1 MFTDTQLRKLIFPL
15 MVEQVLVMLVGML
28 DTVMVSSAGEAA
40 ISGVSIVNEVN
51 WLVIAVMDALA
62 AGGSVVT
69 SQYLGYGRREETD
82 LSASQLIMISILI
95 PLILGAV
102 CFFSARNILTLL
114 YARISPEVMDAGVT
128 YFRITALS
136 FPFLGMYN
144 SCCALYRSMSR
155 TKSIMNTSILMN
167 VINVAGNYF
176 GVYVLHLGV
185 AGVAW
190 PTLVSRAVAAMIMF
204 RLCFDPENELC
215 IRWKQIFMAD
225 RPTLR
230 RIMSMAVPNA
240 VESGLFQMGRIIV
253 TIFVSTYGTSEIAAN
268 AVANGL
274 GNLCYIADNAL
285 GLAIMTAVGQCV
297 GAGRYEEAEFYGR
310 KLVKIAWVAEILE
323 CVLCWISLPLL
334 MQMYEMTPETAAIVQ
349 RIMILCFAATALL
362 HAPAFVLPNAIR
374 AAGDARFTMAVGVGS
389 MFCVRIVGAYLFG
402 TVLGLKTQG
411 IWIAMYCD
419 WIVRICFF
427 CARWRSGKWKN
438 FRVVGK

>member
-1 MFTDTQLRKLIFPL
+1 

>member
-204 RLCFDPENELC
+204 RLCFYPENELC

-323 CVLCWISLPLL
+323 CGLCWISLPLL
-334 MQMYEMTPETAAIVQ
+334 MQMYEMTPATAAIVQ

-402 TVLGLKTQG
+402 TVLGLQTQG

-427 CARWRSGKWKN
+427 YARWRSGKWKN

>member
-1 MFTDTQLRKLIFPL
+1 MFTDAQLRKLIFPL

-62 AGGSVVT
+62 TGGSVVVA
-69 SQYLGYGRREETD
+69 QYLGYGRKDETD

-95 PLILGAV
+95 PLILGGA
-102 CFFSARNILTLL
+102 CFFFARDILMLL
-114 YARISPEVMDAGVT
+114 YSSISSDVMDAGVT

-167 VINVAGNYF
+167 LINIVGNYF
-176 GVYVLHLGV
+176 GIYVLKLGV

-190 PTLVSRAVAAMIMF
+190 PTLISRAAAAVIMF
-204 RLCFDPENELC
+204 RLCFYPENEIC
-215 IRWKQIFMAD
+215 ISWKQIFMAD
-225 RPTLR
+225 RPTIR
-230 RIMSMAVPNA
+230 RIMSMAIPNA
-240 VESGLFQMGRIIV
+240 VESGLFQTGRIIV

-285 GLAIMTAVGQCV
+285 GLAIMTVVGQCV
-297 GAGRYEEAEFYGR
+297 GAGRYDEAEFYGK
-310 KLVKIAWVAEILE
+310 KLVKTAWIAEALE
-323 CVLCWISLPLL
+323 CGLCWIGLPLL
-334 MQMYEMTPETAAIVQ
+334 MKMYETTPETALITQ
-349 RIMILCFAATALL
+349 KIMILCFAATALL

-389 MFCVRIVGAYLFG
+389 MFCVRIVGAYMFG

-411 IWIAMYCD
+411 VWIAMYCD

-427 CARWRSGKWKN
+427 YARWRSGKWKE
-438 FRVVGK
+438 FRVIGK

>member
-1 MFTDTQLRKLIFPL
+1 MFTDSQLRKLIFPL

-69 SQYLGYGRREETD
+69 SQYLGYGKREETD

-204 RLCFDPENELC
+204 RLCFYPENELC

-334 MQMYEMTPETAAIVQ
+334 MQMYEMTPETTAIVQ

-402 TVLGLKTQG
+402 TVLGLQTQR

-427 CARWRSGKWKN
+427 YARWRSGKWKN

>member
-69 SQYLGYGRREETD
+69 SQYLGYGKREETD

-114 YARISPEVMDAGVT
+114 YARISPEVMDAGVI

-204 RLCFDPENELC
+204 RLCFYPENELC

-427 CARWRSGKWKN
+427 YARWRSGKWKE

>member
-102 CFFSARNILTLL
+102 CFFSARSILTLL
-114 YARISPEVMDAGVT
+114 YARISPEVMDAGVI

-204 RLCFDPENELC
+204 RLCFYPENELC

-230 RIMSMAVPNA
+230 RIMSMAVPNV

-297 GAGRYEEAEFYGR
+297 GAGRYEEAECYGR

-323 CVLCWISLPLL
+323 CGLCWISLPLL

-427 CARWRSGKWKN
+427 YARWRSGKWKE

>member
-69 SQYLGYGRREETD
+69 SQYLGYGNREETD

-155 TKSIMNTSILMN
+155 TKSIMNTSILMI

-204 RLCFDPENELC
+204 RLCFYPENELC

-323 CVLCWISLPLL
+323 CGLCWISLPLL
-334 MQMYEMTPETAAIVQ
+334 MQMYEMTPATAAIVQ

-402 TVLGLKTQG
+402 TVLGLQTQG

-427 CARWRSGKWKN
+427 YARWRSGKWKN

>member
-128 YFRITALS
+128 YYRITALS

-155 TKSIMNTSILMN
+155 TRSIMNTSILMN

-204 RLCFDPENELC
+204 RLCFYPENELC

-297 GAGRYEEAEFYGR
+297 GAGRYEEAAFYGR

-323 CVLCWISLPLL
+323 CGLCWISLPLL
-334 MQMYEMTPETAAIVQ
+334 MQMYEMTPATAAIVQ

-427 CARWRSGKWKN
+427 YARWRSGKWKE

>member
-114 YARISPEVMDAGVT
+114 YARISPEVMDAGVI

-204 RLCFDPENELC
+204 RLCFYPENELC

-323 CVLCWISLPLL
+323 CGLCWISLPLL
-334 MQMYEMTPETAAIVQ
+334 MQMYEMTPETTAIVQ

-362 HAPAFVLPNAIR
+362 HAPAFLLPNAIR

-427 CARWRSGKWKN
+427 YARWRSGKWKE

>member
-69 SQYLGYGRREETD
+69 SQYLGYGKREETD

-204 RLCFDPENELC
+204 RLCFYPENELC

-427 CARWRSGKWKN
+427 YARWRSGKWKE

>member
-69 SQYLGYGRREETD
+69 SQYLGYGNREETD

-230 RIMSMAVPNA
+230 RIMSMAVPNV

-310 KLVKIAWVAEILE
+310 KLVKIAWIAEILE
-323 CVLCWISLPLL
+323 CGLCWISLPLL
-334 MQMYEMTPETAAIVQ
+334 MQMYKITPGTAAIV
-349 RIMILCFAATALL
+349 
-362 HAPAFVLPNAIR
+362 
-374 AAGDARFTMAVGVGS
+374 
-389 MFCVRIVGAYLFG
+389 
-402 TVLGLKTQG
+402 
-411 IWIAMYCD
+411 
-419 WIVRICFF
+419 
-427 CARWRSGKWKN
+427 
-438 FRVVGK
+438 